1 MCSSTFS
8 SGKLSVS
15 GRSLLKKRSGSGVW
29 LDLAGKPGKGCLFN
43 FGLHGAILETGDL
56 LAEPQVALALGS
68 VAVLGDYDVGDA
80 LRIGSVRVHVVPVLS
95 LDVDVIPV
103 DEHNDICVL
112 LDAAAFPQVGEHGLV
127 AGALL

>member
-1 MCSSTFS
+1 MCSKTFS

-43 FGLHGAILETGDL
+43 LGLHGAILEPGDL
-56 LAEPQVALALGS
+56 LAESQVALALGS
-68 VAVLGDYDVGDA
+68 VAVLGDNDIGDA
-80 LRIGSVRVHVVPVLS
+80 LRIGLVRIHVVPVLS

-103 DEHNDICVL
+103 DEHDNVCI
-112 LDAAAFPQVGEHGLV
+112 
-127 AGALL
+127 